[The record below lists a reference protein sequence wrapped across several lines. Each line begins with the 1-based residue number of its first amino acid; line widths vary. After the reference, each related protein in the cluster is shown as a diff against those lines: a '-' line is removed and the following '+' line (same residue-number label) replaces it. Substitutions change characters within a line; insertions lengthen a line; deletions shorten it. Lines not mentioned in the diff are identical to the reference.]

1 VNVVNG
7 ALSLGALV
15 GVFLSGGFVY
25 WQVGRYAAPQVPVS
39 LFDERKE
46 VYAFVI
52 GLFVGVPL
60 SLFLIFLVNAAYNGA
75 LISAVVDLAILVV
88 GAELAQAVLRRSRYF
103 GEGNAAPFYALGLRA
118 GIGGIFALALVA
130 QYLEGTTL
138 TGEGLALVLA
148 QSVALVAIQVTAGLV
163 GSPSRGPSGS
173 RLGRPLSGGLLAAG
187 GVGLL
192 LVAASSGAID
202 GLVGA
207 GVVTAATIVVYRGRR
222 EATLGTVRPPGAPA
236 PAGTPFGRTGE

>member
-7 ALSLGALV
+7 ALSLGAFV
-15 GVFLSGGFVY
+15 GVLLSGGFVY

-60 SLFLIFLVNAAYNGA
+60 SLFLIFLNNAAANGA
-75 LISAVVDLAILVV
+75 LTSALIDLAILVV
-88 GAELAQAVLRRSRYF
+88 GSEIAQYSLLRSRYF
-103 GEGNAAPFYALGLRA
+103 GEGSAAPFYALGLRA
-118 GIGGIFALALVA
+118 GIGGILALALVA
-130 QYLEGTTL
+130 QFLEGSDL
-138 TGEGLALVLA
+138 TVEGLALVLA
-148 QSVALVAIQVTAGLV
+148 QSVALLALQVTAGLV
-163 GSPSRGPSGS
+163 GLPSRGRSGS
-173 RLGRPLSGGLLAAG
+173 RLVRQLSGGVLAAG
-187 GVGLL
+187 GIGLL

-207 GVVTAATIVVYRGRR
+207 GAVTVGTIVVYRGRR
-222 EATLGTVRPPGAPA
+222 ATTLGTIRPPGTPA
-236 PAGTPFGRTGE
+236 VTVAPFGRIGE